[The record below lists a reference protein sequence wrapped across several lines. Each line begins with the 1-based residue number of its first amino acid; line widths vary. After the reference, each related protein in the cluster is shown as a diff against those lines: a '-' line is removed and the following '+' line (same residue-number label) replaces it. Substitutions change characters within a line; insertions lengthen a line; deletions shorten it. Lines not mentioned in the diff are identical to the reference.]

1 MASVNQGS
9 SRPSGALVVAAF
21 AVAVLAT
28 IALVAAA
35 VFLRESDSAAPPS
48 PTPSVD
54 LTGIPQRGQLLGS
67 LDAGVTLIE
76 YADLQC
82 PFCRGYSED
91 VFPTV
96 VEEYVRPGRVN
107 TEFRGIAILG
117 EDSEEAL
124 RYVYAAGLQNRLWQ
138 LQEALYRNQGAEQS
152 GWVTEDLVREVA
164 AGIPGLDVD
173 RLLADSGTPEVQAL
187 IDDAAA
193 QAEAAEVPGT
203 PTFFVQIGDQE
214 PYYVRVPLDPD
225 AFRAALDDA
234 LDG

>member
-21 AVAVLAT
+21 AIAILTT

-35 VFLRESDSAAPPS
+35 VFLRENDSAAPPT

-54 LTGIPQRGQLLGS
+54 LAGIPQQGQLLGS
-67 LDAGVTLIE
+67 PNASVTLIE

-82 PFCRGYSED
+82 PFCRSYSEE

-152 GWVTEDLVREVA
+152 GWVTQDLVRELA
-164 AGIPGLDVD
+164 AEIPGLDVD
-173 RLLADSGTPEVQAL
+173 RLLTDAETPAVQAL
-187 IDDAAA
+187 IDKAAA

-214 PYYVRVPLDPD
+214 PYLVQLPLDPA

-234 LDG
+234 LAG